1 MFESYELF
9 SRATGETSDIVTK
22 EMYDFED
29 KGDVIL
35 RFVQKELPQ
44 LFGPYIENKLYA
56 PEVVKPVKLWYD
68 APMFRYERPQS
79 GRLRQFHQFGVE
91 CLGVK
96 IQQLM

>member
-1 MFESYELF
+1 MKLQKPKGTADLLPAETAKWQYIEEIARGVFNDYNFKEIRTPMFESYELF

-44 LFGPYIENKLYA
+44 LFGLI
-56 PEVVKPVKLWYD
+56 
-68 APMFRYERPQS
+68 
-79 GRLRQFHQFGVE
+79 LRINSMP
-91 CLGVK
+91 LK
-96 IQQLM
+96 

>member
-29 KGDVIL
+29 KGGRHIAL
-35 RFVQKELPQ
+35 RPEGTASAVRA
-44 LFGPYIENKLYA
+44 YIENKLYA

-68 APMFRYERPQS
+68 APMFR
-79 GRLRQFHQFGVE
+79 L
-91 CLGVK
+91 
-96 IQQLM
+96 